1 MNYNDS
7 ECSASGR
14 RSFRWGA
21 MSGCSCAMYVIIH
34 IRYMHTR
41 EPIKTERQMSLSAP
55 FLEKPNQKAMERP
68 IVITRAIQIGLEL
81 ALSDFPASIL
91 IIGLGDDFG

>member
-41 EPIKTERQMSLSAP
+41 EPIKTERQMLYSKFVYAKS
-55 FLEKPNQKAMERP
+55 N
-68 IVITRAIQIGLEL
+68 IRARKFKKMDGIKKCN
-81 ALSDFPASIL
+81 
-91 IIGLGDDFG
+91 